1 MVAVSR
7 QRNQRRKFLYKIR
20 NNNNNNNK
28 KRIFVFFRGQGIF
41 TFMFHLTRKVLDIVK
56 ELRLF
61 IFIGA
66 KRFAGSSA
74 SGMDFFED
82 LGWLNSVNRIQH
94 EYIHEFFH
102 YRPFYS

>member
-20 NNNNNNNK
+20 NNNNNK
-28 KRIFVFFRGQGIF
+28 KRIFVFFRLQGIF
-41 TFMFHLTRKVLDIVK
+41 TFMFYLTRKVLDIVK

-66 KRFAGSSA
+66 KRFARSST
-74 SGMDFFED
+74 SGMDFF
-82 LGWLNSVNRIQH
+82 GRPWLVKQREPDSARI
-94 EYIHEFFH
+94 
-102 YRPFYS
+102 YS

>member
-20 NNNNNNNK
+20 NNNNK
-28 KRIFVFFRGQGIF
+28 KRIFVFSRGQGIL
-41 TFMFHLTRKVLDIVK
+41 TFMFYLTRKVLDIVK
-56 ELRLF
+56 ELHLF

-66 KRFAGSSA
+66 KRFAGSST
-74 SGMDFFED
+74 SGMNFFED

-94 EYIHEFFH
+94 EYIYEFFH
-102 YRPFYS
+102 CRPFYS

>member
-20 NNNNNNNK
+20 NNSNK

-41 TFMFHLTRKVLDIVK
+41 TFMFYLTRKVLDIVK

-66 KRFAGSSA
+66 KRFAGSST
-74 SGMDFFED
+74 SGMDFS
-82 LGWLNSVNRIQH
+82 GRPWLVKQREPDSARI
-94 EYIHEFFH
+94 
-102 YRPFYS
+102 YS

>member
-1 MVAVSR
+1 MVVVSR

-20 NNNNNNNK
+20 NNNNK

-41 TFMFHLTRKVLDIVK
+41 TFMFYLTRKVLDIVK

-66 KRFAGSSA
+66 KRFAVSST

-82 LGWLNSVNRIQH
+82 LGWLNSVNWIQH
-94 EYIHEFFH
+94 EYIYEFFH